1 MSMVEFT
8 IDGKTVQAEQGASL
22 LQVALDHGIEIPH
35 LCYHPAVEPYGSCRM
50 CLVEVTTE
58 SHGRKRT
65 KMTTSCNHPVM
76 PGIEVVTQSEEITE
90 TRKGVVELLLARAP
104 EAQAIQDLAEEYGV
118 TDPGYRP
125 EPEVDNCIVCGLCV
139 SVCRD
144 VIGQEALGFIGRG
157 DQKSVGVPFADL
169 SKECIGC
176 GACASVCPT
185 QAIEVIDEGLTRKI
199 PRWNAVHQLVRCR
212 ICGKPV
218 GTAKQLAYLKE
229 KMNLEEDIANVCPTC
244 RRQFYAER
252 VAVEGHM

>member
-1 MSMVEFT
+1 MVEFT
-8 IDGKTVQAEQGASL
+8 IDGKTVQAEQGESL
-22 LQVALDHGIEIPH
+22 LKVALAHGIDIPH
-35 LCYHPAVEPYGSCRM
+35 LCYHPAVEPYGACRM
-50 CLVEVTTE
+50 CLVEVTSE

-65 KMTTSCNHPVM
+65 KLTTSCNHPVL
-76 PGIEVVTQSEEITE
+76 PGIEVVTQSERIREA
-90 TRKGVVELLLARAP
+90 RQGVVELLLACAP
-104 EAQAIQDLAEEYGV
+104 GAERIQELAEEYGV
-118 TDPGYRP
+118 SEPGYRP
-125 EPEVDNCIVCGLCV
+125 EPEADNCIVCGLCV
-139 SVCRD
+139 QVCRD

-157 DQKSVGVPFADL
+157 DQKTVGVPFDDL

-185 QAIEVIDEGLTRKI
+185 QCIEVIDEGLTRKL

-218 GTAKQLAYLKE
+218 ATVKHLQHLKE
-229 KMNLEEDIANVCPTC
+229 TLNLEEDLQTVCPTC